1 MLPEPRVMGS
11 SISKSFADS
20 KSTVFTPA
28 RQNADGKLRACTRE
42 EFAKLGLS
50 WESFLERAQA
60 VADRRLALLQPELK
74 KDAGGRV
81 LYAVYRSGEPT
92 MSCLLIAP
100 SLNVI
105 FQKVFGDEVWLVTP
119 DRNSLYV
126 FPARQEALE
135 EFADDLRRR
144 FEDNAFAA
152 SNEIFA
158 VKKGATPRV
167 IGNFSGAR

>member
-1 MLPEPRVMGS
+1 M
-11 SISKSFADS
+11 A
-20 KSTVFTPA
+20 
-28 RQNADGKLRACTRE
+28 
-42 EFAKLGLS
+42 
-50 WESFLERAQA
+50 
-60 VADRRLALLQPELK
+60 
-74 KDAGGRV
+74 
-81 LYAVYRSGEPT
+81 
-92 MSCLLIAP
+92 CLLIAP
-100 SLNVI
+100 SLGAI
-105 FQKVFGDEVWLVTP
+105 FHKIFGDEVWLVTP

-126 FPARQEALE
+126 FPARQETLE